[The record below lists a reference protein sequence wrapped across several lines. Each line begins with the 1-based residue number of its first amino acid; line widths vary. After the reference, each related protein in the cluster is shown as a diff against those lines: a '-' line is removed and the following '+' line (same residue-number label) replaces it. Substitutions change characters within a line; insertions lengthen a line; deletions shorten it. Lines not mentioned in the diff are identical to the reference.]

1 MKFVA
6 KSFMPIF
13 LAAWILLGSLGI
25 SWTETTC
32 IYTGLKKISLTK
44 AESCCNKSTKAHISR
59 AKCCLLDKYQV
70 KFSFDLTKGNKG
82 VNFVFIP
89 HFSAAQFLDF
99 SVIYQDI
106 DFLADQSN
114 APPLLQQVRRAKL
127 QTYLI

>member
-32 IYTGLKKISLTK
+32 IYTGAKKIALSK
-44 AESCCNKSTKAHISR
+44 AESCCNKSSKAHISR

-82 VNFVFIP
+82 FNFVYIP
-89 HFSAAQFLDF
+89 HIAAAQFLDF
-99 SVIYQDI
+99 YVIHQDSDI
-106 DFLADQSN
+106 LSNQSN
-114 APPLLQQVRRAKL
+114 APPLIQQIRLAKL

>member
-1 MKFVA
+1 MKFFA
-6 KSFMPIF
+6 KSFMTIF

-32 IYTGLKKISLTK
+32 IYTGAKKIVLTQ
-44 AESCCNKSTKAHISR
+44 AESCCNKSSKAHISR

-89 HFSAAQFLDF
+89 HISAAQFLDF
-99 SVIYQDI
+99 SVIYQDP

-114 APPLLQQVRRAKL
+114 APPLIQQIRLAKL